1 MPLTWVWGVK
11 AIDSRDLLD
20 PHPKPNGSKLVFE
33 ETFDITKPKAQ
44 VKKTTPNFDF
54 SKLNEINFRFSF

>member
-44 VKKTTPNFDF
+44 VRK
-54 SKLNEINFRFSF
+54 